1 MCNFAGVS
9 PLPFVRW
16 KRRVENDFTGWI
28 GILRVFII
36 VVVVRHEAK
45 VSHVNFTRHVAH
57 LGYAEPVT
65 ERRNLHNG
73 DTWIELTE
81 QPLQVGAA
89 YDWALLP
96 SCGAVVVF
104 SGTVR
109 DHSDGRTDVHTL
121 TYEAYEEE
129 VVPKCVA
136 IVEEM
141 RRQWSDIGRVALL
154 HRIGELQLTESS
166 VLVVVSSP
174 HRPAAIEA
182 ARYGIDA
189 LKSTVPI
196 WKHESWGDGGD
207 WARSAQHITT
217 IDEMKKSKSLS

>member
-1 MCNFAGVS
+1 MF
-9 PLPFVRW
+9 
-16 KRRVENDFTGWI
+16 
-28 GILRVFII
+28 I
-36 VVVVRHEAK
+36 VVVEVRHEAK
-45 VSHVNFTRHVAH
+45 VSHADFTRHVAH

-81 QPLQVGAA
+81 QPLQVGEA

-109 DHSDGRTDVHTL
+109 DHSDGRTDVRTL

-136 IVEEM
+136 IVDEM
-141 RRQWSDIGRVALL
+141 RRQWTDIGRVALL

-174 HRPAAIEA
+174 HRPAAFEA
-182 ARYGIDA
+182 ARFGIDA

-196 WKHESWGDGGD
+196 WKRESWGDGGD
-207 WARSAQHITT
+207 WAQSSQHITT
-217 IDEMKKSKSLS
+217 IEEVAKTKSRS

>member
-1 MCNFAGVS
+1 MF
-9 PLPFVRW
+9 
-16 KRRVENDFTGWI
+16 
-28 GILRVFII
+28 I
-36 VVVVRHEAK
+36 VVVEVRHEAK
-45 VSHVNFTRHVAH
+45 VSHTDFTRHVAH
-57 LGYAEPVT
+57 LGYDELVT

-73 DTWIELTE
+73 DAWIELTE
-81 QPLQVGAA
+81 QPLQVGEA

-109 DHSDGRTDVHTL
+109 DHSDGRTDVRTL

-136 IVEEM
+136 IVDEM

-174 HRPAAIEA
+174 HRPAAFEA
-182 ARYGIDA
+182 ARFGIDA

-196 WKHESWGDGGD
+196 WKRESWGDGGD
-207 WARSAQHITT
+207 WAQSAQHITT
-217 IDEMKKSKSLS
+217 IEEVAKTKLHS

>member
-1 MCNFAGVS
+1 M
-9 PLPFVRW
+9 
-16 KRRVENDFTGWI
+16 
-28 GILRVFII
+28 
-36 VVVVRHEAK
+36 
-45 VSHVNFTRHVAH
+45 
-57 LGYAEPVT
+57 T

-81 QPLQVGAA
+81 QPLQVGAT

-109 DHSDGRTDVHTL
+109 DHSDGRTDVRTL

-174 HRPAAIEA
+174 HRPTAFEA
-182 ARYGIDA
+182 ARFGIDA

-207 WARSAQHITT
+207 WAKSAQHIMT
-217 IDEMKKSKSLS
+217 IDEMTKSKSLS